1 MNITDNHNKLMWMM
15 IFTMGIILVIVITVI
30 MIVNA

>member
-1 MNITDNHNKLMWMM
+1 MDIVDNDVKLMWMI
-15 IFTMGIILVIVITVI
+15 IFTMGILLVIVITVI